1 MSIHGDELYIGSR
14 HGLVVFDCRSGSAR
28 MIDVVAGGAVQ
39 ALTQGF
45 GNYGTALAVF
55 DNELVL
61 LGRQGRVILRLQGGP
76 DWPKRISSAAVWTIF
91 WSWPAKAVCGF
102 TKISTMPFSH
112 GSRISGGTSETLRC
126 GSCPAASWTL
136 AEILRRIL
144 LWCLGLLV
152 LLGAIV
158 WLGKPE
164 IGSKNLPLVT
174 GSLDLAWADGQVET
188 IIDDEGYSSWVALD
202 DVPVGL
208 ALAVVGVED
217 FRYFRHPGLDIN
229 QIYYA
234 IIENIRNLGF
244 TYGASTITQ
253 QLVKNVWLANT
264 RSFTRKLAEAIMALE
279 LEGKL
284 SKQEIL
290 EWYLNMCEMAP
301 GIYGIR
307 AGSRFYFGLE
317 PHELR
322 YGQQVFL
329 VAVIHAPAWYA
340 GHPERA
346 IPRIRQLAV
355 NLVEQKR
362 ITPSQASALS
372 NVPFEFA
379 KMRPKPNDTG
389 LRKALLRLWPASSR
403 TGKNLVLQSRLDGAV
418 QAELEQLMHDLRA
431 DGGDVFVVDGGGR
444 SLVLATGMVPNECGP
459 LIRN

>member
-1 MSIHGDELYIGSR
+1 MKL
-14 HGLVVFDCRSGSAR
+14 FD
-28 MIDVVAGGAVQ
+28 VAPVRQ
-39 ALTQGF
+39 R
-45 GNYGTALAVF
+45 
-55 DNELVL
+55 
-61 LGRQGRVILRLQGGP
+61 LGRWLR
-76 DWPKRISSAAVWTIF
+76 
-91 WSWPAKAVCGF
+91 
-102 TKISTMPFSH
+102 
-112 GSRISGGTSETLRC
+112 
-126 GSCPAASWTL
+126 
-136 AEILRRIL
+136 ILRRIL

-164 IGSKNLPLVT
+164 IGSKKNLPLVT

-329 VAVIHAPAWYA
+329 AAVIHAPAWYA

-444 SLVLATGMVPNECGP
+444 SLVLASRDGAERMRSIDPELRTLSFKDGLQALPSVIISR
-459 LIRN
+459 IRTNSIAFSTNHVFRMPVDWSLLPGYKHRL